1 MMKRVSDCELA
12 EMNFA
17 DRFEVVSQS
26 WRDITLEDV
35 VAGMPELTTVKAYGG
50 TPVKVALLKPNHV
63 DIDDTRT
70 IVRFSEFLNGY
81 NPVQWIGAEVTRQ
94 LVTPNSR
101 MIMMPNNSFGQAN
114 HIVPNKPDAIELFNR
129 DALNTL
135 ARNKSTALDH
145 IDRNKYRL
153 GKIGL
158 TGWSFG
164 ANMALAVASLKDRQL
179 EVVAVNADE
188 PVSKIGRTAKE
199 LSKDFMKSGGF
210 GEQRQAG
217 KDSGIPAINQAFN
230 ALRLIPDYMKF
241 GIASQGKEAKQLLE
255 SMTGDVNELV
265 KSALSNNPD
274 IQIKLGQMVGSLIF
288 EPSSVQP
295 QNGVE
300 VVAYDGPTNRRHA
313 TVNNPLVQ
321 GYMAHQGLTI

>member
-1 MMKRVSDCELA
+1 MKRVSDGELA

-17 DRFEVVSQS
+17 DRFEAVSQS
-26 WRDITLEDV
+26 WRDVSLESV
-35 VAGMPELTTVKAYGG
+35 VAQMPGMTTVKTYGD
-50 TPVKVALLKPNHV
+50 TPVNMVLLKPNHGDV
-63 DIDDTRT
+63 DDTKT

-94 LVTPNSR
+94 LVAPNSL

-114 HIVPNKPDAIELFNR
+114 HIVPNAPDAIELFSR

-135 ARNKSTALDH
+135 ARNKWTALDH

-164 ANMALAVASLKDRQL
+164 ANMALAVASLEDRQL
-179 EVVAVNADE
+179 EVMAVNADE
-188 PVSKIGRTAKE
+188 PVSKTGRTAKE

-217 KDSGIPAINQAFN
+217 KDSGITAINQAFSVSRL
-230 ALRLIPDYMKF
+230 ALDYLKF

-265 KSALSNNPD
+265 KRSLSNNPD

-288 EPSSVQP
+288 DPRSVQR
-295 QNGVE
+295 QNGVQ
-300 VVAYDGPTNRRHA
+300 VVSYDQPTNRRHA